1 MPVDDDLLATAGA
14 FEAALFVPS
23 RVSGL
28 GAGLIG
34 RSAGIA
40 EQQLDQVI
48 ADAVHRHGRS
58 PRRRRRPRAVTAWPS
73 ADQEPL
79 RGPPD
84 KRACNDAS

>member
-1 MPVDDDLLATAGA
+1 MPVDDDRLATAAA

-40 EQQLDQVI
+40 EQQLDQAI
-48 ADAVHRHGRS
+48 
-58 PRRRRRPRAVTAWPS
+58 RRRSSAWAIAAQTTATSCCYGRGRALTKS
-73 ADQEPL
+73 H
-79 RGPPD
+79 
-84 KRACNDAS
+84 